1 MLIVLLFVGISDL
14 GCISECTSLERLNL
28 SRNDISKLT
37 KLAGLNNLTHLNLS
51 ANRIVSLGEYFQVNR
66 V

>member
-37 KLAGLNNLTHLNLS
+37 TNEQLCGTDKNNK
-51 ANRIVSLGEYFQVNR
+51 I
-66 V
+66 